1 MHPLEPCHVI
11 PAEGSNCADDLPAVL
26 QELGSS
32 PNESEPAALHLDSDK
47 HLIGQLANWER
58 FRLHPPVLLMP
69 LFPGCV
75 LPGAMKLAH
84 QCTDPQSLDF
94 SLLTATPLP
103 QTTLLFLPPT
113 PQSLSARRQIWDVLF
128 CSFEFNY
135 LENKCFL
142 LKNLLPDNHTA
153 WKSDLAQWHS

>member
-1 MHPLEPCHVI
+1 MWYLQRAVTVLMI
-11 PAEGSNCADDLPAVL
+11 FQRPAVWH
-26 QELGSS
+26 EFGSS
-32 PNESEPAALHLDSDK
+32 PNESEPPSPGLRQASDRWACQLREVQTPPTSPANAAVSWVCPAWSHE
-47 HLIGQLANWER
+47 IGSQMHR
-58 FRLHPPVLLMP
+58 PPITG
-69 LFPGCV
+69 LFP
-75 LPGAMKLAH
+75 P
-84 QCTDPQSLDF
+84 
-94 SLLTATPLP
+94 LTATPLP